1 MDPHK
6 PPPILTNP
14 LKRKARS
21 PSPEQRSPHLSPGAS
36 GSQHSPTALPSI
48 RQLHPFLPPPG
59 PLRSP
64 HTAES
69 HYQYPPPAPPFPV
82 ASGSNV
88 RFAHVEAVGPS
99 DFSPSMGDSEPDGDP
114 EPLDANRPK
123 QKRRRQALSCT
134 ECKRRKIK
142 CDRAHPCGPCSRRG
156 DQSKCQWHVIE
167 PVDKYVSR
175 AEFDELKARCDRL
188 EAIVGRMQSPFQA
201 GPSRAPDVHAA
212 AVSSGMP
219 AAPGSAPHPPPPP
232 FRQPTS
238 RQGAR
243 RDSFVS
249 MHPGPEQPRPALPS
263 MQAPSHPQPAGHPA
277 EPYQPPPGMTA
288 RPSSS
293 SRASGMPRS
302 PPPPGGAKPSPL
314 SLSAITTPYNVT
326 PQSKNSGA
334 QTFTPLG
341 ERLRPRVS
349 PEGPAATSPRH
360 RTRTTLRRAGARPSR
375 LQRAKATL
383 PWIARRLGI
392 AVRLH
397 NPRDAMALVPFPHD
411 LVVAAT
417 DVRVSA

>member
-21 PSPEQRSPHLSPGAS
+21 PSPEHRSPHLSPGAS

-88 RFAHVEAVGPS
+88 RFTHVEPVGPS
-99 DFSPSMGDSEPDGDP
+99 DFSPSMGDSEPEGDQ
-114 EPLDANRPK
+114 EPLDVNRPK

-142 CDRAHPCGPCSRRG
+142 CDS
-156 DQSKCQWHVIE
+156 
-167 PVDKYVSR
+167 DKYVSR
-175 AEFDELKARCDRL
+175 AEYDDLKARFEKL
-188 EAIVGRMQSPFQA
+188 EAIVARMQSPFQA
-201 GPSRAPDVHAA
+201 GPSRATDVHAP

-238 RQGAR
+238 R
-243 RDSFVS
+243 
-249 MHPGPEQPRPALPS
+249 
-263 MQAPSHPQPAGHPA
+263 
-277 EPYQPPPGMTA
+277 
-288 RPSSS
+288 
-293 SRASGMPRS
+293 
-302 PPPPGGAKPSPL
+302 
-314 SLSAITTPYNVT
+314 
-326 PQSKNSGA
+326 
-334 QTFTPLG
+334 
-341 ERLRPRVS
+341 
-349 PEGPAATSPRH
+349 
-360 RTRTTLRRAGARPSR
+360 
-375 LQRAKATL
+375 
-383 PWIARRLGI
+383 
-392 AVRLH
+392 
-397 NPRDAMALVPFPHD
+397 
-411 LVVAAT
+411 
-417 DVRVSA
+417 